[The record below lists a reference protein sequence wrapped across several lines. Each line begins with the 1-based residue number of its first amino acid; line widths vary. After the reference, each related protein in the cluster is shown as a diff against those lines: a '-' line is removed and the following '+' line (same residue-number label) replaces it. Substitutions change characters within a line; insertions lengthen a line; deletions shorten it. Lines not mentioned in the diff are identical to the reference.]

1 MVYQLEGKVPTAEEK
16 SLMYAL
22 ARTMAGG
29 FSNQKQSFADSKNY
43 AHIRVYFRP
52 LPWEFFN
59 GIGFYSEQVYDYDLW
74 LPYRQGIHRFVP
86 YGDEVYIENYSLKD
100 ALLYAGAGRNLD
112 ILRSIKPD
120 VIERRC
126 NCSMIFRPEDNGFQG
141 RVEGKCCVI
150 EKRGKKT
157 YLVSDARFTET
168 SFTGWDRGL
177 DVETDEQVWGSAVGP
192 LKFEKTENYAAE
204 VVENY

>member
-1 MVYQLEGKVPTAEEK
+1 MVSQLETKHPSPAEQ

-22 ARTMAGG
+22 ARAMAGG
-29 FSNQKQSFADSKNY
+29 FSNQQQSFDDPTNF
-43 AHIRVYFRP
+43 AHIRVFFRP
-52 LPWEFFN
+52 LPWDFFN
-59 GIGFYSEQVYDYDLW
+59 GLGFYSEQVYDYDLW

-86 YGDEVYIENYSLKD
+86 YGDEVYIENYSLND

-112 ILRSIKPD
+112 ILQTIKPD

-126 NCSMIFRPEDNGFQG
+126 NCSMIFRQENDVFQG

-168 SFTGWDRGL
+168 TFTGWDRGL
-177 DVETDEQVWGSAVGP
+177 DVETDEQVWGSAFGP
-192 LKFEKTENYAAE
+192 LKFDKTDSYASEVLENY
-204 VVENY
+204 

>member
-1 MVYQLEGKVPTAEEK
+1 MVSQLDTRSPSPTEQT
-16 SLMYAL
+16 LMYSL
-22 ARTMAGG
+22 ARAMAGG
-29 FSNQKQSFADSKNY
+29 FSNQQQAFDDPTNY
-43 AHIRVYFRP
+43 AHIRVFFRP

-59 GIGFYSEQVYDYDLW
+59 GMGFYSEQVYDYDLW

-86 YGDEVYIENYSLKD
+86 QGDEVYVENYSLQD

-112 ILRSIKPD
+112 ILRTIKPD

-126 NCSMIFRPEDNGFQG
+126 NCSMVFRKKNDVYQG

-168 SFTGWDRGL
+168 TFTGWDRGL
-177 DVETDEQVWGSAVGP
+177 DVDTDKQVWGSAFGP
-192 LKFEKTENYAAE
+192 LKFTKTDSYASEVLENY
-204 VVENY
+204 